1 MSEFAAFFKAMRMK
15 LGVSLREFCLE
26 RKLDPGNVSRME
38 RGLVPPPQSQEKL
51 VEFAGHLGLKK
62 GSDEWKQF
70 FDLAAAESGR
80 IPDDVLCDKEV
91 VAKLPILFRTLRG
104 EKVPE
109 DKLNDLLRHIK
120 RR

>member
-1 MSEFAAFFKAMRMK
+1 MNAFAVYFKALRMK

-26 RKLDPGNVSRME
+26 RKLDPGNISRME

-51 VEFAGHLGLKK
+51 EEFAGHLGLEK
-62 GSDEWKQF
+62 GSEERQEF

-80 IPDDVLCDKEV
+80 IPDDVLSDKDL

-104 EKVPE
+104 QKVPD
-109 DKLNDLLRHIK
+109 DKLNDLIRHI
-120 RR
+120 RRR